1 MNSVLTNPPLSTIT
15 ALASPPVHQ
24 ILREYQLD
32 TYEEIPSAAVLNA
45 LAAKLGEQWQGPEF
59 VAQGELTASTLYYE
73 EIIAEQ
79 GIVPTRE
86 DNWHDLFNALIWLDF
101 PVTKQ
106 YLNQLHMADIK
117 KHGLHPRTPRRNRIT
132 HFDECG
138 VVLAVPEDKLKLGN
152 EILSLLA
159 NHQWTKG
166 FVEHRAAWDS
176 GVFPHMFGHAN
187 FEMMLNPFEGLTGK
201 WLAVKVPEG
210 YEKLGLNERK
220 QVLDQCLL
228 KRIQALGDFDTAK
241 LLKPLPLLGVP
252 GWHVNQTAALYN
264 NRDYFRPLRHPQQSH
279 AQLPLG

>member
-1 MNSVLTNPPLSTIT
+1 MNSVLTNRPLSTIT
-15 ALASPPVHQ
+15 DLAAPPVNQ
-24 ILREYQLD
+24 ILNEYQLD
-32 TYEEIPSAAVLNA
+32 TCDGIPSASALNA
-45 LAAKLGEQWQGPEF
+45 LAANRGEQWQGQQF
-59 VAQGELTASTLYYE
+59 IAQGELTASTLYYE

-106 YLNQLHMADIK
+106 YLNQLHMADIRQF
-117 KHGLHPRTPRRNRIT
+117 GLHPRTPRRNRIT

-138 VVLAVPEDKLKLGN
+138 VVLAVPEDKLVLGN

-166 FVEHRAAWDS
+166 FVEHRTDW
-176 GVFPHMFGHAN
+176 GRTIFPHMFGHAN
-187 FEMMLNPFEGLTGK
+187 LEMMLNPFEGLTGK

-210 YEKLGLNERK
+210 YEILGVNERK

-228 KRIQALGDFDTAK
+228 ERIQALGDFDTAK

-252 GWHVNQTAALYN
+252 GWHVEQTAALYN
-264 NRDYFRPLRHPQQSH
+264 NTDYFRPLRHPQQPNV
-279 AQLPLG
+279 QLPLA